1 MEREKKEMAQLKV
14 LKEEWD
20 AVQTQF
26 STMATDVA
34 VAFAKM
40 IQELRDNG
48 IGGVNYV

>member
-1 MEREKKEMAQLKV
+1 MAQLKV

-20 AVQTQF
+20 AVQAQF
-26 STMATDVA
+26 STIATDAA